1 MNEEPTGMEATQI
14 VMATFPSEN
23 GADQAVEQLKQMASD
38 GSIEIIEAAVI
49 KRAADGETSVEQV
62 NLPSAKKWA
71 GKGALIGGLVGLIFP
86 PAIIGSALVG
96 AGIGAGTG
104 ALAKH
109 ALANDELTEAAA
121 ELEPDTSSFMA
132 VIDQKWA
139 KELAVAMEGY
149 AKLAEHTLDAD
160 TAANLEMITDE
171 EAGVA
176 AFSGTVMAQDD
187 EAVVVSSLEVVEDL
201 ETGVTA
207 ASGGTVYADEEVV
220 VAEGFQVVAV
230 PDEIPDAVGGYE
242 EAKELTEGEED

>member
-1 MNEEPTGMEATQI
+1 MEATQI

-86 PAIIGSALVG
+86 PTIIGS
-96 AGIGAGTG
+96 

-109 ALANDELTEAAA
+109 ALTNDELMEAAA
-121 ELEPDTSSFMA
+121 ELEPNTSSFMA

-176 AFSGTVMAQDD
+176 AFSGTVMAQDE

-207 ASGGTVYADEEVV
+207 ASGGTVYADEEGV
-220 VAEGFQVVAV
+220 VAEGFQAVAV

-242 EAKELTEGEED
+242 ASKELTEGEED

>member
-1 MNEEPTGMEATQI
+1 MEATQI
-14 VMATFPSEN
+14 MMATFPSEN
-23 GADQAVEQLKQMASD
+23 GADEAVKQLEQMAGR

-49 KRAADGETSVEQV
+49 RRAADGETSVEQV

-71 GKGALIGGLVGLIFP
+71 GKGALIGGLVGLVFP

-104 ALAKH
+104 ALAHH
-109 ALANDELTEAAA
+109 ALANDELKEAAA

-139 KELAVAMEGY
+139 KELAVAMDGY

-160 TAANLEMITDE
+160 TAANLEMISDE
-171 EAGVA
+171 ASGVA
-176 AFSGTVMAQDD
+176 SLSATVMAQDE

-201 ETGVTA
+201 ETGITA
-207 ASGGTVYADEEVV
+207 ASGGTVYADNEGV
-220 VAEGFQVVAV
+220 VAEGFSAV
-230 PDEIPDAVGGYE
+230 GIPDEIPDAVGGYE
-242 EAKELTEGEED
+242 ASQKLTEGEEE